1 MGIDRDTI
9 EVSDNQ
15 LHDADLLSVFVPFMA
30 QNLKQYYVMRR
41 RL

>member
-9 EVSDNQ
+9 EVSDDQ
-15 LHDADLLSVFVPFMA
+15 LHDADLGLVCVPFMA